1 MIIWGYSAGAHDAA
15 LTVYRDEEIV
25 FASTADRF
33 SGELHDPNLNAN
45 IVSYALNWGEPDCVT
60 YYEEPWHRW
69 TRQLRAGQFRDI
81 SHPFFPK
88 LHLES
93 IKQLNYRHF
102 YYTDHQLS
110 HASAYYHSGYTDAAV
125 IVLDSV
131 GQWASASVW
140 LARGTKLKKQWAM
153 NYPNSIG
160 LFYSAITQRCGLEH
174 NAEELALMGLA
185 ATGDYRKYYDLL
197 KQELISWKRY
207 PKPKIKLKIN
217 MHRGITW
224 WRSDITDVENLAA
237 AAQKIYEEILFDIAL
252 YARGISN
259 TKNLVIAG
267 DCARNS
273 AANAILARRE
283 LFENIYIPPAVGDA
297 GASLGSILAHAKKNI
312 HLPTN
317 CLGYTIEGEYPSE
330 EIVEQ
335 LLQGRA
341 VAVANG
347 RAEFGDQTCGNRSI
361 LIDPRLV
368 DAREQLNAV
377 KGRRSWETYCPAILE
392 EHLERYFKVS
402 ANRSPYSHFNAKAL
416 GDRYPAIVHT
426 DGTSKVQTVTAD
438 SAPNLH
444 RVLTLWYERTGFP
457 MLVCTGLESGS
468 KPLVNNEIQA
478 QEFANT
484 HNIPV
489 LINKNLTVSPNQL
502 S

>member
-15 LTVYRDEEIV
+15 LSVIKDEEVV

-33 SGELHDPNLNAN
+33 SGELHDANLNAN
-45 IVSYALNWGEPDCVT
+45 IVSYALNWGEPDCVC
-60 YYEEPWHRW
+60 YYEQPWHRW
-69 TRQLRAGQFRDI
+69 TRQLRAGQFKELAN
-81 SHPFFPK
+81 PFLPRQHLDTIK
-88 LHLES
+88 LLR
-93 IKQLNYRHF
+93 YRHY

-110 HASAYYHSGYTDAAV
+110 HASAYYHSGFTDAAV
-125 IVLDSV
+125 IVLDAV
-131 GQWASASVW
+131 GQWSSASVW
-140 LARGTKLKKQWAM
+140 LARGSKLKRVWDM
-153 NYPNSIG
+153 NYPNSVG
-160 LFYSAITQRCGLEH
+160 LFYSAMTQRCGLKH
-174 NAEELALMGLA
+174 NSDELAFMGLA
-185 ATGDYRKYYDLL
+185 ALGDYRKYYDLL
-197 KQELISWKRY
+197 KQDLITWKRY
-207 PKPKIKLKIN
+207 PTPRIRLRHN

-224 WRSDITDVENLAA
+224 WRQDIKDLENLAA

-259 TKNLVIAG
+259 TKNLVLAG

-297 GASLGSILAHAKKNI
+297 GASLGSILAHSKKNI
-312 HLPTN
+312 LLQN
-317 CLGYTIEGEYPSE
+317 NFLGYNIEGEYPAE
-330 EIVEQ
+330 EIVEL
-335 LLQGRA
+335 LLQGKP

-347 RAEFGDQTCGNRSI
+347 RAEFGDQTGGNRSI

-368 DAREQLNAV
+368 DAREQINAI
-377 KGRRSWETYCPAILE
+377 KNRNSWETYCPAILE

-416 GDRYPAIVHT
+416 GDRYPSIVHS
-426 DGTSKVQTVTAD
+426 DGSSKVQTVTQE
-438 SAPNLH
+438 SSPGLH
-444 RVLTLWYERTGFP
+444 RVLTLWYEKTNFP
-457 MLVCTGLESGS
+457 MLLCTGLESGS

-478 QEFANT
+478 QDFANT

-489 LINKNLTVSPNQL
+489 LINKNLTVTPNQN